1 MGRNCFS
8 YVCFFRAFAVLII
21 HLYITIM
28 KKDLLVI
35 AIKVAIYALGLVA
48 AYLGVTSLSSCT
60 YSRSTIGEGRATIIT
75 TDTTFIQHSGVLK
88 TK

>member
-1 MGRNCFS
+1 
-8 YVCFFRAFAVLII
+8 
-21 HLYITIM
+21 M

>member
-1 MGRNCFS
+1 
-8 YVCFFRAFAVLII
+8 
-21 HLYITIM
+21 M

-48 AYLGVTSLSSCT
+48 AYLGITSLSSCT

-75 TDTTFIQHSGVLK
+75 ADTTFIQHQGVLK

>member
-1 MGRNCFS
+1 
-8 YVCFFRAFAVLII
+8 
-21 HLYITIM
+21 M

-35 AIKVAIYALGLVA
+35 FIKVAIYALGLVA

-60 YSRSTIGEGRATIIT
+60 FSRSSVASGRATIIT
-75 TDTTFIQHSGVLK
+75 TDTTIIKHQGVLK

>member
-1 MGRNCFS
+1 
-8 YVCFFRAFAVLII
+8 
-21 HLYITIM
+21 M

-48 AYLGVTSLSSCT
+48 AYLGVTSLTSCT

-75 TDTTFIQHSGVLK
+75 IDTTFIQHSGVLK

>member
-1 MGRNCFS
+1 
-8 YVCFFRAFAVLII
+8 
-21 HLYITIM
+21 M

-35 AIKVAIYALGLVA
+35 VVKVVIYALGLVA

-60 YSRSTIGEGRATIIT
+60 FSRSSVASGRATIIT
-75 TDTTFIQHSGVLK
+75 TDTTIIKHQGVLK

>member
-1 MGRNCFS
+1 
-8 YVCFFRAFAVLII
+8 
-21 HLYITIM
+21 M

-60 YSRSTIGEGRATIIT
+60 FSRSSVAEGRAVIITNDTTIIKH
-75 TDTTFIQHSGVLK
+75 QGVLK

>member
-1 MGRNCFS
+1 M
-8 YVCFFRAFAVLII
+8 
-21 HLYITIM
+21 
-28 KKDLLVI
+28 
-35 AIKVAIYALGLVA
+35 AIYALGLVA
-48 AYLGVTSLSSCT
+48 AYLGVTSLASCT

>member
-1 MGRNCFS
+1 
-8 YVCFFRAFAVLII
+8 
-21 HLYITIM
+21 M
-28 KKDLLVI
+28 KKDLFVI
-35 AIKVAIYALGLVA
+35 VIKVAIYALGLVA

-75 TDTTFIQHSGVLK
+75 TDTTFIKHSGVLK

>member
-1 MGRNCFS
+1 MR
-8 YVCFFRAFAVLII
+8 
-21 HLYITIM
+21 
-28 KKDLLVI
+28 KDLLVI

-48 AYLGVTSLSSCT
+48 AWLGVTSLSSCT

-75 TDTTFIQHSGVLK
+75 TDTTFIQHQGVLK

>member
-1 MGRNCFS
+1 
-8 YVCFFRAFAVLII
+8 
-21 HLYITIM
+21 M

-35 AIKVAIYALGLVA
+35 AIKVAIYALGLIA
-48 AYLGVTSLSSCT
+48 AYLGITSLSSCT

-75 TDTTFIQHSGVLK
+75 TDTTFIQHQGVLK

>member
-1 MGRNCFS
+1 
-8 YVCFFRAFAVLII
+8 
-21 HLYITIM
+21 M

-75 TDTTFIQHSGVLK
+75 TDTTFIQHQGILK

>member
-1 MGRNCFS
+1 
-8 YVCFFRAFAVLII
+8 
-21 HLYITIM
+21 M

-35 AIKVAIYALGLVA
+35 VIKVAIYALSLVA
-48 AYLGVTSLSSCT
+48 AYFGITSLSSCT

-75 TDTTFIQHSGVLK
+75 TDTTFIQHQGVLK

>member
-1 MGRNCFS
+1 
-8 YVCFFRAFAVLII
+8 
-21 HLYITIM
+21 M

-60 YSRSTIGEGRATIIT
+60 FSRSSVASGRATIIT
-75 TDTTFIQHSGVLK
+75 IDTTIIKHQGVLK

>member
-1 MGRNCFS
+1 
-8 YVCFFRAFAVLII
+8 
-21 HLYITIM
+21 M

-75 TDTTFIQHSGVLK
+75 TDTTFIQHQGLLK

>member
-1 MGRNCFS
+1 
-8 YVCFFRAFAVLII
+8 
-21 HLYITIM
+21 M

-35 AIKVAIYALGLVA
+35 VIKVAIYALGLVA
-48 AYLGVTSLSSCT
+48 AYLGVSSLSSCT

>member
-1 MGRNCFS
+1 
-8 YVCFFRAFAVLII
+8 
-21 HLYITIM
+21 M

-35 AIKVAIYALGLVA
+35 IIKVAIYALGLVA

-75 TDTTFIQHSGVLK
+75 TDTTFIKHSGVLK

>member
-1 MGRNCFS
+1 
-8 YVCFFRAFAVLII
+8 
-21 HLYITIM
+21 M

-35 AIKVAIYALGLVA
+35 IIKVAIYALGLVA

-60 YSRSTIGEGRATIIT
+60 FSRSSVAGGRATIIT
-75 TDTTFIQHSGVLK
+75 TDTTIISHQGVLK

>member
-1 MGRNCFS
+1 
-8 YVCFFRAFAVLII
+8 
-21 HLYITIM
+21 M
-28 KKDLLVI
+28 KKDLLII
-35 AIKVAIYALGLVA
+35 AIRVAIYALGLVA

-75 TDTTFIQHSGVLK
+75 TDTTFIQHQGVLK

>member
-1 MGRNCFS
+1 
-8 YVCFFRAFAVLII
+8 
-21 HLYITIM
+21 M
-28 KKDLLVI
+28 KKDFLVI
-35 AIKVAIYALGLVA
+35 AIKVAIYALGLLA

-75 TDTTFIQHSGVLK
+75 TDTTYIQHSGVLK

>member
-1 MGRNCFS
+1 
-8 YVCFFRAFAVLII
+8 
-21 HLYITIM
+21 M

-35 AIKVAIYALGLVA
+35 IIKVAIYALGLVA

-60 YSRSTIGEGRATIIT
+60 FSRSSVAGGRATIIT
-75 TDTTFIQHSGVLK
+75 TDTTVISHQGVLK